1 LATSQKG
8 FPINT
13 NKTDSPIDGW
23 SFEMHKDVSVG
34 STTLALGLTIAALAL
49 WPGVL
54 TWILL
59 ALALVVWGMVMYF
72 FRDPS
77 RQPPD
82 DPTLIL
88 SPADGKVVEIIT
100 MQEDQY
106 LKEEVIRVSIFLNVN
121 DVHVQRAPVEGE
133 VILVEHKPGKYLQ
146 AFRPEASKVN
156 EYIAMRIETPVGPFL
171 VKQISGI
178 LARRCVNYAK
188 PGDRVERGQRYGLI
202 KFGSR
207 VDLFIPPEV
216 EVVTKVGER
225 VYGGLTPIARI
236 MK

>member
-1 LATSQKG
+1 MSL
-8 FPINT
+8 
-13 NKTDSPIDGW
+13 
-23 SFEMHKDVSVG
+23 
-34 STTLALGLTIAALAL
+34 
-49 WPGVL
+49 L

-59 ALALVVWGMVMYF
+59 SLALIIWGTVMYF
-72 FRDPS
+72 FRDPA

-82 DPTLIL
+82 DLSLIL

-106 LKEEVIRVSIFLNVN
+106 LKREVIRISIFLNIN
-121 DVHVQRAPVEGE
+121 DVHVQRAPVAGE
-133 VILVEHKPGKYLQ
+133 VTLVEHKPGKYLQ

-156 EYIAMRIETPVGPFL
+156 EYIAMRIETPAGPFL

-188 PGDRVERGQRYGLI
+188 PGDMVGRGQRYGLI

-216 EVVTKVGER
+216 EVVIKVGER
-225 VYGGLTPIARI
+225 VYGGLTPMARF
-236 MK
+236 ME